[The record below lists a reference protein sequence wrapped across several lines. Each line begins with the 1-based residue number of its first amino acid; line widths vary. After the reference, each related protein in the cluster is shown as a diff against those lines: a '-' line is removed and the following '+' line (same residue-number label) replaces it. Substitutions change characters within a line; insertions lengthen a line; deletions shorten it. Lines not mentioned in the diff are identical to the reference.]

1 MSGKFTAQASWRDVV
16 VFSQPL
22 TGDSGD
28 GGSDEGA
35 AGETF
40 TYRVGGLLPVIVWI
54 PELQQRRTNMRW
66 AIPDR
71 NGAPKHIHA
80 RAETVDRLP
89 TFRESSLKGRRG
101 IADRPD
107 GRPATRLLLHYTQAG
122 VPNSPEPIWVCVMVT
137 VTANELIRRMI
148 KEGEDDPRMP
158 AIMADE
164 YDAGRLV
171 WARMATIRPRQRRFS
186 RPSRA

>member
-89 TFRESSLKGRRG
+89 TFRSPPSKDGAASPIDPTDGLPRG
-101 IADRPD
+101 FSFI
-107 GRPATRLLLHYTQAG
+107 TRK
-122 VPNSPEPIWVCVMVT
+122 PECRT
-137 VTANELIRRMI
+137 HRNLSGCA
-148 KEGEDDPRMP
+148 
-158 AIMADE
+158 
-164 YDAGRLV
+164 
-171 WARMATIRPRQRRFS
+171 
-186 RPSRA
+186 